1 MGFKCSVYGCRTNYK
16 VKQGESK
23 EETLSKPAFDETFLV
38 WVKFVNRQNYKVTA
52 SSRICMDH
60 FDEKFINRGQSR
72 VTLHRDLKPI
82 PTIYDKHVLEC
93 IPSSQLPTPSST
105 RKVPTE
111 RPIPTISDKMKDV
124 NGQDQ
129 IKNINDLSEKICP
142 DGFIFQ
148 KFDQYIL
155 YYRIFYDDD
164 DDTPYLE
171 SIKVD
176 INLHVKLHY
185 KGCHIPLPPWFKA
198 AQCRMTS
205 VSMIPN
211 FVKHMKNIVEEFP
224 RNVLSEI
231 HKIMYFKPQGRPPYS
246 PEVLRFSL
254 LQTSRQAYAQ
264 LLENFP
270 LPSISLLRKLASG
283 GIDSVKA
290 LQTLLK
296 EDKTSKDV
304 VLLVDEMYL
313 QKSSEYHGGRMVG
326 KD

>member
-23 EETLSKPAFDETFLV
+23 EETLSKPAFDFPSVGDETFLV
-38 WVKFVNRQNYKVTA
+38 CVKFVNRQNYKVTT

-82 PTIYDKHVLEC
+82 PTIYGKHVLEC
-93 IPSSQLPTPSST
+93 IPSSQLHTPSFT
-105 RKVPTE
+105 RKAPTE

-129 IKNINDLSEKICP
+129 IKNINDLSEKIVRM
-142 DGFIFQ
+142 DLFSKNLIN
-148 KFDQYIL
+148 
-155 YYRIFYDDD
+155 IFYTTVYSMTMTM
-164 DDTPYLE
+164 TPYLE

-254 LQTSRQAYAQ
+254 LQRYISASVRTTLRR
-264 LLENFP
+264 FP
-270 LPSISLLRKLASG
+270 TAFHFFTAKV
-283 GIDSVKA
+283 GIRWNR
-290 LQTLLK
+290 
-296 EDKTSKDV
+296 
-304 VLLVDEMYL
+304 
-313 QKSSEYHGGRMVG
+313 SS
-326 KD
+326 

>member
-1 MGFKCSVYGCRTNYK
+1 MGFKCSVYGSRTNYK

-23 EETLSKPAFDETFLV
+23 EETHSKPAFDFPSVGDETFLV

-105 RKVPTE
+105 RTAPTE

-148 KFDQYIL
+148 KIDQYIL

-176 INLHVKLHY
+176 IILHVKLHY
-185 KGCHIPLPPWFKA
+185 KGCHIPLPPWLKA

-231 HKIMYFKPQGRPPYS
+231 HKIMYFKPQGHPPYS
-246 PEVLRFSL
+246 PEMLRFSP
-254 LQTSRQAYAQ
+254 LQRSRQAYAQ
-264 LLENFP
+264 ENWPP
-270 LPSISLLRKLASG
+270 L
-283 GIDSVKA
+283 
-290 LQTLLK
+290 
-296 EDKTSKDV
+296 
-304 VLLVDEMYL
+304 
-313 QKSSEYHGGRMVG
+313 
-326 KD
+326 

>member
-1 MGFKCSVYGCRTNYK
+1 
-16 VKQGESK
+16 
-23 EETLSKPAFDETFLV
+23 
-38 WVKFVNRQNYKVTA
+38 
-52 SSRICMDH
+52 
-60 FDEKFINRGQSR
+60 
-72 VTLHRDLKPI
+72 
-82 PTIYDKHVLEC
+82 
-93 IPSSQLPTPSST
+93 
-105 RKVPTE
+105 
-111 RPIPTISDKMKDV
+111 MKDV

-155 YYRIFYDDD
+155 YYRIFYDDA

-205 VSMIPN
+205 ASMIPN
-211 FVKHMKNIVEEFP
+211 FVKHMKNIGEEFP
-224 RNVLSEI
+224 RKVLSEI

-246 PEVLRFSL
+246 PEVL
-254 LQTSRQAYAQ
+254 
-264 LLENFP
+264 LEDFP

-283 GIDSVKA
+283 GIDSLVHI
-290 LQTLLK
+290 LFSFHLFQQTK
-296 EDKTSKDV
+296 
-304 VLLVDEMYL
+304 
-313 QKSSEYHGGRMVG
+313 
-326 KD
+326 

>member
-16 VKQGESK
+16 VKQGKSK
-23 EETLSKPAFDETFLV
+23 EETLSKPAFDFPSVGDETFLV

-52 SSRICMDH
+52 SSRIYMDH

-93 IPSSQLPTPSST
+93 IPSSQLPTQSST
-105 RKVPTE
+105 RKV
-111 RPIPTISDKMKDV
+111 PIPTISDKMKDV

-129 IKNINDLSEKICP
+129 IKNINGWSEKICP

-171 SIKVD
+171 SLKVD

-231 HKIMYFKPQGRPPYS
+231 LIW
-246 PEVLRFSL
+246 
-254 LQTSRQAYAQ
+254 
-264 LLENFP
+264 
-270 LPSISLLRKLASG
+270 
-283 GIDSVKA
+283 
-290 LQTLLK
+290 
-296 EDKTSKDV
+296 
-304 VLLVDEMYL
+304 VLLNPYQMKY
-313 QKSSEYHGGRMVG
+313 KIASWMKRAPKFPFM
-326 KD
+326 

>member
-1 MGFKCSVYGCRTNYK
+1 
-16 VKQGESK
+16 
-23 EETLSKPAFDETFLV
+23 
-38 WVKFVNRQNYKVTA
+38 
-52 SSRICMDH
+52 
-60 FDEKFINRGQSR
+60 
-72 VTLHRDLKPI
+72 
-82 PTIYDKHVLEC
+82 
-93 IPSSQLPTPSST
+93 
-105 RKVPTE
+105 
-111 RPIPTISDKMKDV
+111 MKDV

-155 YYRIFYDDD
+155 YYHIFYDDD

-171 SIKVD
+171 SIKVG

-205 VSMIPN
+205 ASMIPN

-231 HKIMYFKPQGRPPYS
+231 HKIMYCKPQGRPPYS

-254 LQTSRQAYAQ
+254 LQRSRQAYAQ
-264 LLENFP
+264 LLEDFP

-283 GIDSVKA
+283 GIDS
-290 LQTLLK
+290 
-296 EDKTSKDV
+296 
-304 VLLVDEMYL
+304 LVHKPKRAPVSQFLSTTFYFYFDAMCF
-313 QKSSEYHGGRMVG
+313 VG
-326 KD
+326 LPMI